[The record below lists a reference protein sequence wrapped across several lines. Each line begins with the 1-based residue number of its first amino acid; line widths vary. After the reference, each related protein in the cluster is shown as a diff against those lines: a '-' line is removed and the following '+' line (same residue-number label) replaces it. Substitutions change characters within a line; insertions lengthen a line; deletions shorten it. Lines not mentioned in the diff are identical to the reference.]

1 MATKP
6 GGRWVV
12 TCSCGWTIRLPA
24 QKMAEQAAALH
35 QQEAREP
42 DRHTVRIEGEK

>member
-1 MATKP
+1 MATKHD
-6 GGRWVV
+6 GRWVV

-24 QKMAEQAAALH
+24 HKMAEQAATLH